1 IDGQTIFCAEGTHGF
16 NAIKRT
22 CDPFDDNGHGTH
34 VSGIIGASGNNGAG
48 VSGVNRVAAIIG
60 SKFLGSNG
68 SGTTIDAIA
77 AIEFLIQVKAAFP
90 TAANIR
96 VLNNSWSGSGYSQSL
111 LDEINLAAAS
121 DMLFVAAAGNS
132 GNTTAGNNDLVNV
145 FPANYTAPNIVA

>member
-1 IDGQTIFCAEGTHGF
+1 SIVVGVVDTGIDYTHPDLAGNIWSAPTSFVVNIDGQQITCAEGTHGF

-22 CDPFDDNGHGTH
+22 CDPMDDAGHGTH

-48 VSGVNRVAAIIG
+48 VSGVNRVGSIIG

-68 SGTTIDAIA
+68 GGSTTDAVA

-96 VLNNSWSGSGYSQSL
+96 VLSNSWGGPGYSQAL
-111 LDEINLAAAS
+111 LDEINS
-121 DMLFVAAAGNS
+121 
-132 GNTTAGNNDLVNV
+132 
-145 FPANYTAPNIVA
+145 AN